1 MFLLFSLTSLGVQTV
16 NLFVFKIA
24 SNKYKITC
32 IYKYI
37 LVLNLMLWGL
47 GLFVKYL
54 KKVVLGTF

>member
-1 MFLLFSLTSLGVQTV
+1 MFLLFLLTSLGVQTV

-24 SNKYKITC
+24 LNKYKITC

>member
-24 SNKYKITC
+24 LNKYKITR

>member
-24 SNKYKITC
+24 LNKYKITC

>member
-24 SNKYKITC
+24 LNKYKITC

-47 GLFVKYL
+47 GLFVK
-54 KKVVLGTF
+54 VVLGTF

>member
-1 MFLLFSLTSLGVQTV
+1 MFLLFSLTSLGVQIV

-24 SNKYKITC
+24 LNKYKITC

>member
-24 SNKYKITC
+24 LNKYKITC

-37 LVLNLMLWGL
+37 LVLNVMLWGL

-54 KKVVLGTF
+54 KKVLLGTF

>member
-24 SNKYKITC
+24 LNKYKIKC
-32 IYKYI
+32 VYKYI

>member
-1 MFLLFSLTSLGVQTV
+1 MFLLFSLASLGVQTV

-24 SNKYKITC
+24 LNKYKITC

>member
-24 SNKYKITC
+24 LNKYKITC

-47 GLFVKYL
+47 FVKYL